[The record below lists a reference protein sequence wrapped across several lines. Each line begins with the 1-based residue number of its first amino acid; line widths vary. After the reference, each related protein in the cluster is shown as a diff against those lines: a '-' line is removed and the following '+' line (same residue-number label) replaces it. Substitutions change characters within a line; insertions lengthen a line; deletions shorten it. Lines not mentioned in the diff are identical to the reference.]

1 MSESWCGW
9 LLFFLIVL
17 DRPDESH
24 PKPRLSCILYQ
35 RSADI
40 GLGLPFN
47 IASYALLVHM
57 IAKVTDTEAYELVIQ
72 LGDAHVYNDH
82 LEPIQTQLEREPRR
96 FPKINLRRDVREIDD
111 FVYEDFEVL
120 DYQPHPKIGE
130 WSSPLMAFA

>member
-1 MSESWCGW
+1 
-9 LLFFLIVL
+9 
-17 DRPDESH
+17 
-24 PKPRLSCILYQ
+24 
-35 RSADI
+35 
-40 GLGLPFN
+40 
-47 IASYALLVHM
+47 M

-130 WSSPLMAFA
+130 